1 MTPDQVIKHYDGN
14 LQFTAYN
21 LGFTDAAIRKWK
33 VNGVIPHR
41 TQLLIESL
49 TGGKL
54 KADKAKK

>member
-1 MTPDQVIKHYDGN
+1 MTPAEVIKHYDGN

-33 VNGVIPHR
+33 KKKKIPHR
-41 TQLLIESL
+41 TQQLIESI

-54 KADKAKK
+54 KADRVKK